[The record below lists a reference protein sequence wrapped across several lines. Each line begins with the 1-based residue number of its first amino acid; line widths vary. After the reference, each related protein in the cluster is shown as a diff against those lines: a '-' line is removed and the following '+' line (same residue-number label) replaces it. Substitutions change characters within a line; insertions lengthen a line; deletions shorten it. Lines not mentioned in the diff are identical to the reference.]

1 MLPLCYNKS
10 GSIAEINCHE
20 YAMKYNKCVICESP
34 RSSSS
39 PVCSSC
45 MPLYSAYLSEPW
57 FLELARLQRK
67 QFQIDRLESAHYT
80 DQYNQHSLS
89 NQYGSKRKR
98 GRPRRSET
106 IEAYVRSVY
115 HSGLSIRQ
123 LTRLCYIHGF
133 SISRETVRAIIN
145 KIKTDN

>member
-45 MPLYSAYLSEPW
+45 MPLYSAYFSEPW

-80 DQYNQHSLS
+80 TINTRFLISTGRKEKEEDREGQ
-89 NQYGSKRKR
+89 KRLKR
-98 GRPRRSET
+98 MFAPFIIQDYRS
-106 IEAYVRSVY
+106 AS
-115 HSGLSIRQ
+115 
-123 LTRLCYIHGF
+123 
-133 SISRETVRAIIN
+133 
-145 KIKTDN
+145 